1 MDRYAGPAAGFP
13 RGVTPAVTSPFI
25 IVTLSYRGVRLWAIQ
40 LFPEAPAEPTAC
52 RCVMNEDGGALVPGQ
67 GSSSIAQRP
76 RRLQIAR
83 GLQCILYHTFL
94 LIAALLRPAFFQS
107 VVVCFLV
114 VFFYN
119 KTLHDMIGCPL
130 LLQQLSLKA

>member
-52 RCVMNEDGGALVPGQ
+52 RCVMNEDGGALVPVQ
-67 GSSSIAQRP
+67 GSSSIAQKS

-83 GLQCILYHTFL
+83 GLECILYDTSL
-94 LIAALLRPAFFQS
+94 LIAALLGAAFFQS
-107 VVVCFLV
+107 VA
-114 VFFYN
+114 VFF
-119 KTLHDMIGCPL
+119 GVSF
-130 LLQQLSLKA
+130 LQ